1 MKLSE
6 MTAAELRRLARK
18 MGVSIPRKARRKADI
33 IKALSAAEDERDP
46 ARGYSDAII
55 IGAIE
60 GADGNI
66 SEAADNLGS
75 SRTTVHDRINSVP
88 EVQLAYLEAA
98 AKAND
103 EVRLRIMNVIKDPA
117 HRDHGRMLM
126 FWARAKMGEEFG
138 ETIGIDLVAF
148 RHQLAVLEK
157 AIDATL
163 DDTTKKKLADALR
176 REGFGILTS

>member
-6 MTAAELRRLARK
+6 MTVLNLRALARK
-18 MGVSIPRKARRKADI
+18 MKVEIPHKNRRKADI
-33 IKALSAAEDERDP
+33 IKILNAAEDERDP

-60 GADGNI
+60 GAGGNI

-75 SRTTVHDRINSVP
+75 SRTTVHNRINRVP
-88 EVQLAYLEAA
+88 EVALAYLEAN

-103 EVRLRIMNVIKDPA
+103 RVRAGIMNVCLDPT
-117 HRDHGRMLM
+117 HRDHGKMLI
-126 FWARAKMGEEFG
+126 FWARAKMREEFG
-138 ETIGIDLVAF
+138 ETIGIDLPAF
-148 RHQLAVLEK
+148 RHHLAILEK

-163 DDTTKKKLADALR
+163 DDTTKKKLADNLS
-176 REGFGILTS
+176 REGFGLLTP